1 MKKNSTVAENER
13 LYYEKARLQKDKGF
27 DGVFFFAVK
36 TTGIV
41 CRPSCP
47 APAAK
52 KENVTYYKQLKDAFE
67 DGYRPCHR
75 CHPERVTLV
84 DEAAQIVSKAMMLL
98 GSGALNGANTMMM
111 AKSLFISERRL
122 RQVFK
127 AILGISPTRALNHQ
141 RILRA
146 IPLIQNTDQH
156 MTSIAYDVGF
166 SSVRQFNAQFK
177 QITALAPSALRDKQF
192 QARAMPKITLILRGD
207 SKADYDTVFEFMAP
221 RILRGVETITDR
233 CYQRTYDIETGS
245 GYFAISPD
253 DQSDTLKLDVFT
265 VDFDSIF
272 DVYLRVRRMFDM
284 DAPIEAI
291 TAHLKHFE
299 MLETGFVKQHVPRL
313 PTAFDA
319 FEFLVRAILGQQIT
333 VKAATTLA
341 QRIVERA
348 DLKTADGFPT
358 GLTHFFPNIKACSEL
373 SFEGL
378 GITGTRQGT
387 LKRVIQ
393 ALLDNEFSLSP
404 YQSYDAFIKTFGAV
418 KGIGDWTV
426 NYVAMR
432 GLGMKDSF
440 PASDLG
446 VINVLAAMNDGQKM
460 KPKAIE
466 TLAEPW
472 RPYRAYATLCLWRH
486 Y

>member
-1 MKKNSTVAENER
+1 MKSTVTELEWLNF
-13 LYYEKARLQKDKGF
+13 EKARQQKDMGF
-27 DGVFFFAVK
+27 DGVFYFAVK

-47 APAAK
+47 APPAK

-98 GSGALNGANTMMM
+98 GSGALNGADTEKL
-111 AKSLFISERRL
+111 AKALFISERRL

-127 AILGISPTRALNHQ
+127 TVLGISPTKVLNYQ
-141 RILRA
+141 RILCA
-146 IPLIQNTDQH
+146 IPLIQETAQS
-156 MTSIAYDVGF
+156 MTSIAFEVGY

-177 QITALAPSALRDKQF
+177 LIVGCTPTAMRDKMMPTYP
-192 QARAMPKITLILRGD
+192 MPKLTLYLR
-207 SKADYDTVFEFMAP
+207 SKSEVGFETVFSFMKP
-221 RILRGVETITDR
+221 RLLRGVEAINGDA
-233 CYQRTYDIETGS
+233 YQRTYYIETGS
-245 GYFAISPD
+245 GYFTVCPGDHPAL
-253 DQSDTLKLDVFT
+253 LKLDVYT
-265 VDFDSIF
+265 RDFDSIF
-272 DVYLRVRRMFDM
+272 DVFLRVRRMFDM
-284 DAPIEAI
+284 DAPISEI
-291 TAHLKHFE
+291 TAYLKRFE
-299 MLETGFVKQHVPRL
+299 MLQSGFVDQYVPRL

-348 DLKTADGFPT
+348 DLKTADDFPT
-358 GLTHFFPNIKACSEL
+358 GLTHFFPNINTCSVL
-373 SFEGL
+373 SLEGL
-378 GITGTRQGT
+378 GITATRQAT
-387 LKRVIQ
+387 LKRVMQ

-404 YQSYDAFIKTFGAV
+404 YQSYDVFKKAFGVV

-466 TLAEPW
+466 QLAEQW
-472 RPYRAYATLCLWRH
+472 RPYRAYATLCLWRN